1 VRPAGNFHPEWGYLV
16 PMPSF
21 RRTAGAALIAAAVG
35 AASGVVAIVSLVARP
50 GSNTYDKISVNA
62 LISHVPIG
70 AAPAQAHANTAAA
83 ARPAS
88 AEKPSDAALPA
99 IVATFSSNAA
109 GRDGAGAPN
118 GQARSTTVA
127 ANARAQSGSFESGQ
141 STPPAG
147 GEQRRE
153 ALSSPA
159 PICAVVSGL
168 TSILGCGL
176 KPAVLRVGDAANS
189 TPHVWVVAPASARRI
204 VQRHATK
211 LDAAKQP
218 GELFRRTEL
227 LDHGKLADS

>member
-127 ANARAQSGSFESGQ
+127 ATRERNLVPSKAVRAHHPRAASSVAKHFRHQRRFVRSFQASPQSSVADLNRPCCAWA
-141 STPPAG
+141 TPPI
-147 GEQRRE
+147 QRRMYGWWPLRAPE
-153 ALSSPA
+153 GSSKGMQQNWTQRNRPE
-159 PICAVVSGL
+159 
-168 TSILGCGL
+168 
-176 KPAVLRVGDAANS
+176 NY
-189 TPHVWVVAPASARRI
+189 SAER
-204 VQRHATK
+204 
-211 LDAAKQP
+211 
-218 GELFRRTEL
+218 
-227 LDHGKLADS
+227 SY